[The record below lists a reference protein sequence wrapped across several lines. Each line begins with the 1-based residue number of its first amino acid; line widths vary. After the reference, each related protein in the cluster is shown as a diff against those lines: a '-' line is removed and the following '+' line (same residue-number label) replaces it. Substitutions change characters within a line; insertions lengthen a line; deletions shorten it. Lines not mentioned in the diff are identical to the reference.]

1 MENKTK
7 AQILA
12 LISAVMKRA
21 NELLSLNPKVI
32 MIAMDINK
40 FQHNGIYSLSV
51 QTADLST
58 SPDCNLFHRNQLWF
72 IKDGWLVGLFR
83 HIHTSNI
90 FLRRVLFSLL

>member
-12 LISAVMKRA
+12 LILAVIIRA

-40 FQHNGIYSLSV
+40 F
-51 QTADLST
+51 
-58 SPDCNLFHRNQLWF
+58 
-72 IKDGWLVGLFR
+72 
-83 HIHTSNI
+83 
-90 FLRRVLFSLL
+90 

>member
-12 LISAVMKRA
+12 LILVVIIGA

-40 FQHNGIYSLSV
+40 F
-51 QTADLST
+51 
-58 SPDCNLFHRNQLWF
+58 
-72 IKDGWLVGLFR
+72 
-83 HIHTSNI
+83 
-90 FLRRVLFSLL
+90 